1 MSNRAGLDE
10 VALFPVGEQGAGF
23 NLGKAAKL
31 QVNDA
36 DRPFGV
42 LKAHRVDVFFL
53 VKILAMAALAHFT
66 QQPVDYRGAALPR
79 GRFRSVTPP

>member
-1 MSNRAGLDE
+1 MVKALKSDGRA
-10 VALFPVGEQGAGF
+10 PVNMDGS
-23 NLGKAAKL
+23 K
-31 QVNDA
+31 
-36 DRPFGV
+36 RPFGV

>member
-1 MSNRAGLDE
+1 M
-10 VALFPVGEQGAGF
+10 
-23 NLGKAAKL
+23 AAFGRSAT
-31 QVNDA
+31 VA

>member
-1 MSNRAGLDE
+1 MKWRY
-10 VALFPVGEQGAGF
+10 
-23 NLGKAAKL
+23 
-31 QVNDA
+31 
-36 DRPFGV
+36 RPFGV